1 MEALLCRGNVFSTPV
16 SAVKPVDTQP
26 LISQQPFLAPASRPT
41 GPVEVPVAVDAL
53 VKPKAVDH
61 KEKKK
66 SHKSRKDKHSE
77 TVVKTD
83 QNVVSSDHKSG
94 KKSASSTSE
103 KKRDWSSSPAPH
115 PVTKKT

>member
-1 MEALLCRGNVFSTPV
+1 M
-16 SAVKPVDTQP
+16 
-26 LISQQPFLAPASRPT
+26 
-41 GPVEVPVAVDAL
+41 EVPEAVDSL

-77 TVVKTD
+77 TAVKTD

-94 KKSASSTSE
+94 KKSVSSTSVC
-103 KKRDWSSSPAPH
+103 SS
-115 PVTKKT
+115 VRYY